1 MDKILGE
8 VFDEY
13 VDTQIKVRQK
23 SLGKSQKSTD
33 DLLVFNSSTPW
44 IRLSSSVIVDEDRAK
59 TLATNLGINQS
70 EIVGNNLAKNLVL
83 FAGTSDGANLSN
95 RKGGVGYGLES
106 SYGFLSDGE
115 QGYKPMPGVTG
126 ITANYKNNGTLKQ
139 AQVKLTCFTRKQF
152 EAIEAIYLRLGFT
165 MILEWGHSVYFNNE
179 GVKENMSSLKIPN
192 MLFVEKL
199 PPLKLLEDLSSTNTG
214 VEGVK
219 LFEEQT
225 EDKQKAT
232 ALKYGL
238 TPKEFKK
245 IISTSYSP
253 ERVRI
258 AINDN
263 KEKTGGNYDAMMAK
277 VSNFSWTLNSD
288 LSYSITL
295 DLVSVGDIID
305 SLKMNFGGTQ
315 VTRTDTS
322 QLVLDRAVQNLATIE
337 LNSGASAF
345 NSFLNELTQLLQT
358 KEAVSSLD
366 EVSQEQL
373 RLKDEAISILT
384 ELVPKIQDTY
394 PPVLEELRKK
404 YITSYKNIQTFLNGK
419 EVIVTRSRYGGQA
432 SLSQA
437 LKTELLQ
444 QLKDNGF
451 EVLYSG
457 SQAVRSNYQEFPIEN
472 FDYPIFDLI
481 VTDISLP
488 RNAPSGKGTLR
499 IDIETDTSN
508 DGPLT
513 KGVKELEKQLNTVR
527 EQVNRVIVNA
537 QKSNPEDINLPLLR
551 YLGEQSDRA
560 KEVILNGLLT
570 GFYDAP
576 ENNIKSNI
584 ELSDYWLSTTLIRK
598 WIEKTRLNPI

>member
-576 ENNIKSNI
+576 VKQ
-584 ELSDYWLSTTLIRK
+584 LL
-598 WIEKTRLNPI
+598 

>member
-13 VDTQIKVRQK
+13 VDKQIKVRQK
-23 SLGKSQKSTD
+23 SLGKSQKSPD
-33 DLLVFNSSTPW
+33 DLVVFNSSTPW

-165 MILEWGHSVYFNNE
+165 MLLEWGHSLYFDN
-179 GVKENMSSLKIPN
+179 GGKKKSMSSLEIPN

-199 PPLKLLEDLSSTNTG
+199 PPLKLLQYLNSNNTG
-214 VEGVK
+214 VQGAK
-219 LFEEQT
+219 MFEEQT
-225 EDKQKAT
+225 EDEQKT
-232 ALKYGL
+232 IALHFGL

-245 IISTSYSP
+245 IISIPYSP

-315 VTRTDTS
+315 ITQTNTS

-373 RLKDEAISILT
+373 RLKNEAISILT

-419 EVIVTRSRYGGQA
+419 EIIATRTSYGPLG

-444 QLKDNGF
+444 KLKDNGF
-451 EVLYSG
+451 EEL
-457 SQAVRSNYQEFPIEN
+457 QALRSNYQEFPIDN
-472 FDYPIFDLI
+472 LNAGLFSTFDLI
-481 VTDISLP
+481 VTDISIPENELT
-488 RNAPSGKGTLR
+488 GKATLR
-499 IDIETDTSN
+499 IDTGDESPDR
-508 DGPLT
+508 PLT
-513 KGVKELEKQLNTVR
+513 KGVKELEEQLNKVTK
-527 EQVNRVIVNA
+527 QVQEVIVNA
-537 QKSNPEDINLPLLR
+537 AKSNPEEINLPLLR
-551 YLGEQSDRA
+551 YLGEQSDKA
-560 KEVILNGLLT
+560 KKVILNGLLT

-576 ENNIKSNI
+576 QNKIESDI
-584 ELSDYWLSTTLIRK
+584 ELSDYWLSTTIIRK
-598 WIEKTRLNPI
+598 WIEANK